1 MQVHTHL
8 EQAQHIRGKLTE
20 ELQALKL
27 LEEELKGHAAQDLR
41 KRVRLDRMSV
51 AIGYLQK
58 CVDELGEGRA
68 LMLRDPLH
76 NAGADGLCTECG
88 ELFPCPSSVAIFEAV
103 KPKAEEPHQ
112 VYLALTLDE
121 LAMIVAALRARGLHS
136 FGDRLE
142 AVSHLPNPD
151 NLTESAAMSEIT
163 DSMAALERDF
173 CGHLV
178 R

>member
-76 NAGADGLCTECG
+76 NAGADGLCEECG
-88 ELFPCPSSVAIFEAV
+88 EPFPCPPGLAYIVGVVDADV
-103 KPKAEEPHQ
+103 VPEEIH
-112 VYLALTLDE
+112 LALTRDE
-121 LAMIVAALRARGLHS
+121 FTTMLEALRAQGLPD
-136 FGDRLE
+136 FADRLE
-142 AVSHLPNPD
+142 GASLEPEEV
-151 NLTESAAMSEIT
+151 ESNRPEQ
-163 DSMAALERDF
+163 
-173 CGHLV
+173 
-178 R
+178 